1 MFFLLYTAVEA
12 RVLTRANPSTIGI
25 PHGFPRAS
33 ISTPRDQKLN
43 LPGLVRGASG
53 VVVLGL
59 GRTRWVRFGVLGA
72 EERKSSLLQSSII
85 QKQWGDGTKF
95 RKTSIFLI
103 F

>member
-1 MFFLLYTAVEA
+1 MIQPFYHWHSSWLPQSFYKY
-12 RVLTRANPSTIGI
+12 PC
-25 PHGFPRAS
+25 
-33 ISTPRDQKLN
+33 DQKLN

-103 F
+103 FSVIQFFN